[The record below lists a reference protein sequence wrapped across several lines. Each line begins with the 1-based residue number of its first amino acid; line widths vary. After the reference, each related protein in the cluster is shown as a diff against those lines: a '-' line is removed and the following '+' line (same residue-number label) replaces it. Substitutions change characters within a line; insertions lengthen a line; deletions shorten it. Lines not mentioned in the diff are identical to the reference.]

1 LSLLLC
7 GVGDPRNVCLTISK
21 LQDTKYEGKI
31 TFVMND
37 ISACTLARTVLL
49 LYLLCK
55 GKDIF

>member
-21 LQDTKYEGKI
+21 LQDTKYEGKV

-37 ISACTLARTVLL
+37 ICACTLARTTLK

-55 GKDIF
+55 GK